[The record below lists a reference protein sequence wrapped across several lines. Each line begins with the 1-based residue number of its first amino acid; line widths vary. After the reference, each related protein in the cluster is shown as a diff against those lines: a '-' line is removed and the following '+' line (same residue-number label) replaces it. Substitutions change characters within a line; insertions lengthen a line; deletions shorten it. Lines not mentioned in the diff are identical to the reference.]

1 HNFGSAIGAKAAGLL
16 LGIVAYGLLART
28 VGTAGLGRYRT
39 VLTLLLFA
47 GVVFDFGL
55 YSITLRDISQ
65 PHADAHRI
73 LGNAVALRIAAT
85 SCAILLLVLGLLAVG
100 ASATGVM
107 IAGVGWVALQLRELL
122 RAVFQLK

>member
-1 HNFGSAIGAKAAGLL
+1 MARPSPPRSSARGRSSSSSFIALFHNVGSAIGAKVAGLL

-28 VGTAGLGRYRT
+28 VGTAGLGGYRT

-47 GVVFDFGL
+47 GVMFDFGL

-65 PHADAHRI
+65 PQADKQRI

-85 SCAILLLVLGLLAVG
+85 SESSVPPS
-100 ASATGVM
+100 ASSAAT
-107 IAGVGWVALQLRELL
+107 W
-122 RAVFQLK
+122 